1 MRNPRKYLNE
11 LSPAHRRVLDL
22 LLRQPSPEY
31 RDGSGRIPDINFGWI
46 RERTSWG
53 EATIRALL
61 QQSRKHFGVETTKA
75 LIIRWRQER

>member
-1 MRNPRKYLNE
+1 VRRLKE

-22 LLRQPSPEY
+22 LLRQPNPEY

-46 RERTSWG
+46 REKSHWG

-61 QQSRKHFGVETTKA
+61 QQARQYFQVETTKA